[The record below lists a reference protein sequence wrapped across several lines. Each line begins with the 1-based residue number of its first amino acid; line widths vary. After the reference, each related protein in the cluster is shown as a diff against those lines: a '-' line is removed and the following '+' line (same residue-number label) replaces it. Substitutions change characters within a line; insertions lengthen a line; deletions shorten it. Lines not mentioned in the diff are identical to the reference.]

1 MAVAYAPFDND
12 PGPLGPPVFYKDNRP
27 KMAIPI
33 KQGNE
38 CSYLVMFM
46 VAGVFFIALA
56 DSLRA

>member
-1 MAVAYAPFDND
+1 MTVAYAPFDND
-12 PGPLGPPVFYKDNRP
+12 PGPLGPPVFYRNKPNVP
-27 KMAIPI
+27 IPV

-56 DSLRA
+56 DSLRN